1 MKKNITLLLFLSFIL
16 CCNVNAQDGTNDLTF
31 NPDDTGYGNG
41 VNNLITS
48 VLPLANGKVFIAGA
62 FTAYKNESISRVGM
76 LNADK
81 SLDVSFVSGT
91 GANDI
96 VWVSALQAD
105 GKIIIGGDFT
115 EYNGQ
120 IRNKIARLNAD
131 GSLDANFNIGTGAG
145 SISTVRSIVQ
155 QADGKIL
162 VGGYFDNFNDQAASN
177 LVRLNVD
184 GSLDTSFSV
193 TGVDGSI
200 YALALEVD
208 GQILVGGYF
217 FQFNG
222 SPKKGL
228 VRLNSDGSTDTA
240 FTVTDGPNDSVECI
254 AVNNQGK
261 IFVGGK
267 FTTFNQQTKRGII
280 GLNEDGSVNTS
291 FNVGTGLLFGWVRTI
306 VIKDDGK
313 VIIGGD
319 LNSYKGSEAGAAIQI
334 NADGDLDTEFQL
346 GSAEF
351 GAYSVKIGQDGKIF
365 IAGRFKTYGGLVENY
380 ITCRNSNGSRNTLFD
395 NGPGT
400 GADNGIRST
409 VVQPDGKIII
419 GGSFNYYN
427 GVLKNRIARLN
438 VDGSNDNTFLTGL
451 GFNYDVALVLLQ
463 PDGKII
469 VSGYFTKYKGLPV
482 DPVVRLNADGS
493 LDTTFNFNLPFEM
506 ENVYI
511 SRAIIQPDG
520 KIILGEQ
527 FVESFDLP
535 NPFVNICRLKPT
547 GAYDTNFNSQALDRG
562 VTGILLQPDGKII
575 VAYANIDLDDN
586 IFIQRLNSNG
596 SIDTSFA
603 VLPVSTLN
611 FCSNMVLQSDGK
623 IVLSGGVFIDDVFV
637 RKILRINADGTLDNS
652 FPEIVLGEKKI
663 YKLWLQPDNKI
674 LATGDFETFDGFPT
688 KGFVRINKDGSVDTT
703 FNCGEG
709 ANNGIT
715 SVSFQGGKIII
726 AGLFTAYDNIGRN
739 GISRINSTGFLDN
752 EAFIESNN
760 NIIVY
765 KTNSS
770 IIINSIKDIA
780 SVEVYDLMG
789 RLITQKRNIGDVNA
803 SLDEVLVSNTILI
816 VKVKHVDG
824 TRVTKKIYY

>member
-1 MKKNITLLLFLSFIL
+1 MKKNITLLLFTLLL

-31 NPDDTGYGNG
+31 NPNDTGYGNG
-41 VNNLITS
+41 VNDMITT
-48 VLPLANGKVFIAGA
+48 VLPLVNGKVFIAGV
-62 FTAYKNESISRVGM
+62 FTAYKSESISRVGM

-81 SLDVSFVSGT
+81 SLDMSFVSGS

-120 IRNKIARLNAD
+120 IRNKIARINAD
-131 GSLDANFNIGTGAG
+131 GSLDTSFTIGTGAG
-145 SISTVRSIVQ
+145 SISAVKSIVL

-162 VGGYFDNFNDQAASN
+162 VGGYFNSNDQTVIR
-177 LVRLNVD
+177 LVRLNTD
-184 GSLDTSFSV
+184 GSLDASFSV
-193 TGVDGSI
+193 AEVAGSI
-200 YALALEVD
+200 SALAVQADEK
-208 GQILVGGYF
+208 ILVGGSF
-217 FQFNG
+217 LQFNG
-222 SPKKGL
+222 SSKKRL
-228 VRLNSDGSTDTA
+228 VRLNSDGSTDTTFA
-240 FTVTDGPNDSVECI
+240 VADGPNDSVECI

-261 IFVGGK
+261 IFIGGR
-267 FTTFNQQTKRGII
+267 FTTFNQQSKRGII

-291 FNVGTGLLFGWVRTI
+291 FNVGTGLLFGWVRAI
-306 VIKDDGK
+306 VIKEDGK

-319 LNSYKGSEAGAAIQI
+319 LSSYNGSETGAAIQI
-334 NADGDLDTEFQL
+334 NIDGTLDTEFQL

-351 GAYSVKIGQDGKIF
+351 GAYSIKIGQEGKIF
-365 IAGRFKTYGGLVENY
+365 IAGRFKMYGGLVENH

-451 GFNYDVALVLLQ
+451 GFNSDVLLVLLQ

-482 DPVVRLNADGS
+482 DPVVRLNTDGS
-493 LDTTFNFNLPFEM
+493 LDTSFNFNLPFEM

-511 SRAIIQPDG
+511 SRAVIQPDG

-535 NPFVNICRLKPT
+535 NPFINICRLKAT
-547 GAYDTNFNSQALDRG
+547 GALDTNFNSQALERG

-575 VAYANIDLDDN
+575 VAYSNINLDDN

-623 IVLSGGVFIDDVFV
+623 IVLSGGVYTDGVFTNKV
-637 RKILRINADGTLDNS
+637 LRINADGTLDSS
-652 FPEIVLGEKKI
+652 FSEIVLGEKKI
-663 YKLWLQPDNKI
+663 YKLWLQPDDKM

-688 KGFVRINKDGSVDTT
+688 KGFVRINQNGSVDTT

-709 ANNGIT
+709 ANNGIN
-715 SVSFQGGKIII
+715 SVSFQGSKIII
-726 AGLFTAYDNIGRN
+726 SGLFTAYDNIGRN

-752 EAFIESNN
+752 DTFIESNN

-765 KTNSS
+765 KTNNS
-770 IIINSIKDIA
+770 IVINSIKDIA

-789 RLITQKRNIGDVNA
+789 RLIAQKRNIKDINT
-803 SLDEVLVSNTILI
+803 SLDEILASNTVLI

>member
-1 MKKNITLLLFLSFIL
+1 MKKNITLFLFTLLL

-41 VNNLITS
+41 VNNMITS

-81 SLDVSFVSGT
+81 SLDMSFVSGS

-96 VWVSALQAD
+96 VWVSVLQAD

-115 EYNGQ
+115 EYDGQ

-131 GSLDANFNIGTGAG
+131 GSLDTNFNIGTGAG
-145 SISTVRSIVQ
+145 SISTVRSIVL

-162 VGGYFDNFNDQAASN
+162 VGGYFDNFNNQAASN

-193 TGVDGSI
+193 TGVTGDVL
-200 YALALEVD
+200 ALAVEAD

-217 FQFNG
+217 SQFNG
-222 SPKKGL
+222 SSKKRL
-228 VRLNSDGSTDTA
+228 VRLNSDGSTDTTFA
-240 FTVTDGPNDSVECI
+240 VADGPNDSVECI

-261 IFVGGK
+261 IFVGGR
-267 FTTFNQQTKRGII
+267 FTTFNQQPKRGII

-306 VIKDDGK
+306 VIKEDGK
-313 VIIGGD
+313 VIMGGD
-319 LNSYKGSEAGAAIQI
+319 LSSYKGSETGAAIQI
-334 NADGDLDTEFQL
+334 NTDGSLDAEFQL

-351 GAYSVKIGQDGKIF
+351 GAYSIKIGQEGKIF
-365 IAGRFKTYGGLVENY
+365 IAGRFKTYGGLVENH

-427 GVLKNRIARLN
+427 GVLKSRIARLN

-451 GFNYDVALVLLQ
+451 GFNSDVLLVLLQ

-482 DPVVRLNADGS
+482 DPVVRLNVDGS
-493 LDTTFNFNLPFEM
+493 LDTSFNFNLPFEM

-511 SRAIIQPDG
+511 SRAVIQPDG

-527 FVESFDLP
+527 FMDLGSGIT
-535 NPFVNICRLKPT
+535 FKNICRLKAT
-547 GAYDTNFNSQALDRG
+547 GAFDSNFNSQALARN
-562 VTGILLQPDGKII
+562 VNEVLLQPDGKII
-575 VAYANIDLDDN
+575 VAYGAYYLDDN
-586 IFIQRLNSNG
+586 IFMQRLNSDG
-596 SIDTSFA
+596 SIDTSFSVSA
-603 VLPVSTLN
+603 VSTLN
-611 FCSNMVLQSDGK
+611 LCFNMVLQSDGK
-623 IVLSGGVFIDDVFV
+623 IVLSGGVYTDGVFTNKV
-637 RKILRINADGTLDNS
+637 LRINADGTLDSS
-652 FPEIVLGEKKI
+652 FSEIVLGEKKI
-663 YKLWLQPDNKI
+663 YKLWLQPDDKM

-688 KGFVRINKDGSVDTT
+688 KGFVRINQNGSVDTT

-709 ANNGIT
+709 ANNGIN
-715 SVSFQGGKIII
+715 SVSFQGSKIII
-726 AGLFTAYDNIGRN
+726 SGLFTAYDNIGRN

-752 EAFIESNN
+752 DTFIELNN

-765 KTNSS
+765 KTNNS
-770 IIINSIKDIA
+770 IVINSIKDIA

-789 RLITQKRNIGDVNA
+789 RLIAQKRNIKDINT
-803 SLDEVLVSNTILI
+803 SLDEILASNTVLI